1 MIRPVKLRYATI
13 CDDFDPKISLAKT
26 LSETCRHI
34 SRFGTVSVP
43 QSKILQS
50 DWIYQISVDVS
61 RKVIEKWFYNQRDTY
76 LLIDKWICVFQKWNL
91 FQSFYKLNPIYPDI
105 FEILSI
111 NETSTDRRGTQKD
124 NGTRGSLGS
133 VLSRMN

>member
-1 MIRPVKLRYATI
+1 MICPVKLRYATI

-50 DWIYQISVDVS
+50 DWINQISVDVS
-61 RKVIEKWFYNQRDTY
+61 RKVIEKWFYNQRDTK
-76 LLIDKWICVFQKWNL
+76 LLIDKWICVFEKWNL
-91 FQSFYKLNPIYPDI
+91 FQSFYKLNPIYFDI
-105 FEILSI
+105 FEI
-111 NETSTDRRGTQKD
+111 TSTDETSKDRRRTAKD
-124 NGTRGSLGS
+124 NWTCGPLG
-133 VLSRMN
+133 LTLR